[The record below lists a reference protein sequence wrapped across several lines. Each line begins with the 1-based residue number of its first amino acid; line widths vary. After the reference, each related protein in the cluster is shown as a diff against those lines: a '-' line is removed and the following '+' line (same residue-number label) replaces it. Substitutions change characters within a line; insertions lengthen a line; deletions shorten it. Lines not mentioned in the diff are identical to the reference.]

1 MHRVTQSSDADPT
14 ERLIATAESW
24 PGVETAPHRY
34 SATEFRL
41 FGREF
46 GHVHRG
52 GVLDVNFPKRVR
64 EHLIES
70 KRAETHRFAPDTG
83 WTTYDLREPANF
95 DGGLWLLRLAYCYR
109 LATKRT
115 RPGAEELLETVD
127 LDAEIVAL
135 DLDSELA
142 GVFERL
148 LAR

>member
-1 MHRVTQSSDADPT
+1 MYRVTQRHDADPT

-46 GHVHRG
+46 GHVHRD

-70 KRAETHRFAPDTG
+70 ERTATHRFAPDTG
-83 WTTYDLREPANF
+83 WTTCDLHDAE
-95 DGGLWLLRLAYCYR
+95 DLDDGLWLLQLAYCYR

-115 RPGAEELLETVD
+115 RPEATELLENVD
-127 LDAEIVAL
+127 LDAEIGDL

>member
-1 MHRVTQSSDADPT
+1 MHRVTRSSDADPT
-14 ERLIATAESW
+14 ERLIADAESW
-24 PGVETAPHRY
+24 PGVETAPHRF

-52 GVLDVNFPKRVR
+52 GVLDVNFPKPVR
-64 EHLIES
+64 DHLIES
-70 KRAETHRFAPDTG
+70 KYATRHRFAPDTG
-83 WTTYDLREPANF
+83 WTTYDLRTPDDL
-95 DGGLWLLRLAYCYR
+95 DGGLWLLRLAYTYR

-115 RPGAEELLETVD
+115 RPEAEDLLEDVD
-127 LDAEIVAL
+127 LDAEIRAL
-135 DLDSELA
+135 GLDSELS

>member
-1 MHRVTQSSDADPT
+1 MHRVTQSHDADPT
-14 ERLIATAESW
+14 ERLVAAAESW

-52 GVLDVNFPKRVR
+52 GVLDVNFPKRIR
-64 EHLIES
+64 DHLVES
-70 KRAETHRFAPDTG
+70 GRARTHRYAPDTG
-83 WTTYDLREPANF
+83 WTTYDLQNAADL

-115 RPGAEELLETVD
+115 RPEAADLLEEVD
-127 LDAEIVAL
+127 LVAEVGDLGLDA
-135 DLDSELA
+135 DLA
-142 GVFERL
+142 VVFDRL
-148 LAR
+148 LGR

>member
-1 MHRVTQSSDADPT
+1 MHRVTRSHDADPT
-14 ERLIATAESW
+14 ERLISAAGSW

-52 GVLDVNFPKRVR
+52 GVLDVHFPKRVR
-64 EHLIES
+64 DHLIRS
-70 KRAETHRFAPDTG
+70 KRALNHRFAPDTG
-83 WTTYDLREPANF
+83 WTTHDLRDAGDV

-115 RPGAEELLETVD
+115 RPEAAALLETVD
-127 LDAEIVAL
+127 LDAEIADLSL
-135 DLDSELA
+135 DGELT

>member
-64 EHLIES
+64 DHLIASE
-70 KRAETHRFAPDTG
+70 RAATHRFAPDTG
-83 WTTYDLREPANF
+83 WTTYDLRDSADL

-109 LATKRT
+109 LATKRS
-115 RPGAEELLETVD
+115 RPAAAELLETVD
-127 LDAEIVAL
+127 LDAEIRDLEL
-135 DLDSELA
+135 DAELDA
-142 GVFERL
+142 VFERL
-148 LAR
+148 LVR

>member
-1 MHRVTQSSDADPT
+1 MHRVTQRSDTDPT
-14 ERLIATAESW
+14 EALIAAVESW
-24 PGVETAPHRY
+24 PGVETAPHRF

-64 EHLIES
+64 DHLIES

-83 WTTYDLREPANF
+83 WTTYELRTLDDL
-95 DGGLWLLRLAYCYR
+95 DGGLWLLRLAYTYR

-115 RPGAEELLETVD
+115 RPEAEDLLEDID
-127 LDAEIVAL
+127 LDAEIETLA
-135 DLDSELA
+135 LDSELS

-148 LAR
+148 LVR